1 MRELVFHGAGRQ
13 PFHLPALVLL
23 ILIMAAGLALP
34 ATAGQ
39 RLTDT
44 DLPGGDYREFSLISP
59 LPDFCE
65 KVCAKDTRCK
75 AWTFAWP
82 GKRGKRAK
90 CILKESVPAAKK
102 DTCCISGIKDG
113 AGTSP
118 TQTAEAPAHPG
129 AGNGEAGSGSGM
141 DDGRTASP
149 DTGNETTAASPA
161 PAPQPAPQ
169 DDTADT
175 TPEPSAQ
182 DAEAEQNRQ
191 MAEATSPPAEPDMT
205 EAERLAL
212 AEKRRFCEAYAEA
225 AMRANALN
233 RQLGCGYTGGRWGAS
248 YRGYFNW
255 CMRNPRERAE
265 ANTRARE
272 RLIAQCRAAP
282 PMTTPGPEPVDD
294 DPFGGPPVPD
304 MADLESC
311 TLYARISQRQAERAQ
326 QLRCGYFGPEWKTS
340 FGAHFAQCR
349 QMTVAQRRR
358 QIQARRAALKRCE
371 SDLPSPVER
380 PARERGRMMGSAPFL
395 YQWVQVRGPG
405 RWRSG
410 WRPSVSGKCPLVNA
424 CDCGPETCGVY
435 PPGAT
440 ALMWPRGCAARPVV
454 IQCRVRRNR

>member
-1 MRELVFHGAGRQ
+1 MQVSLFRSAGLLPLLCLFLLLALAPQVAAGAGR
-13 PFHLPALVLL
+13 
-23 ILIMAAGLALP
+23 LA
-34 ATAGQ
+34 
-39 RLTDT
+39 DT
-44 DLPGGDYREFSLISP
+44 DLPGGDYRDFSLISP

-90 CILKESVPAAKK
+90 CFLKESVPAPKK

-113 AGTSP
+113 ASSP
-118 TQTAEAPAHPG
+118 QTATETAPSPQEGMAESGTEAKDEKAGGSDTSSERSEEETAAADTPAEEESTTGDAVAEGGPPPPGDDAPAG
-129 AGNGEAGSGSGM
+129 AGAGG
-141 DDGRTASP
+141 D
-149 DTGNETTAASPA
+149 AAA
-161 PAPQPAPQ
+161 
-169 DDTADT
+169 
-175 TPEPSAQ
+175 
-182 DAEAEQNRQ
+182 AEASDQ
-191 MAEATSPPAEPDMT
+191 AAL
-205 EAERLAL
+205 ER
-212 AEKRRFCEAYAEA
+212 AEKQRFCEAYAEA

-255 CMRNPRERAE
+255 CMRNDKERAL

-282 PMTTPGPEPVDD
+282 PARVPPGEDAGAPADDD
-294 DPFGGPPVPD
+294 DPFGGPPVP
-304 MADLESC
+304 AQEDLESC
-311 TLYARISQRQAERAQ
+311 TLYSRISQTQAERARR
-326 QLRCGYFGPEWKTS
+326 LRCGFLGPEWKTS

-349 QMTVAQRRR
+349 RMTVEQRRR
-358 QIQARRAALKRCE
+358 LIRARRAALKRCE
-371 SDLPSPVER
+371 GGLANPGEL
-380 PARERGRMMGSAPFL
+380 PARERGRVMRDAPFV

-410 WRPSVSGKCPLVNA
+410 WRPSVSGKCPLVSA

-440 ALMWPRGCAARPVV
+440 ALMWRRGCGAPPVV
-454 IQCRVRRNR
+454 VQCRVRRNR

>member
-1 MRELVFHGAGRQ
+1 MREQVFHGAGRQ
-13 PFHLPALVLL
+13 PLDLPALILL
-23 ILIMAAGLALP
+23 LFALMAGLALP

-65 KVCAKDTRCK
+65 KVCAKDSRCK

-90 CILKESVPAAKK
+90 CILKESVPTPKK
-102 DTCCISGIKDG
+102 DTCCISGIKGG
-113 AGTSP
+113 AGTP
-118 TQTAEAPAHPG
+118 PAQTAEAPP
-129 AGNGEAGSGSGM
+129 AGNGGNADG
-141 DDGRTASP
+141 DGRDTGQTAS
-149 DTGNETTAASPA
+149 DETATPA
-161 PAPQPAPQ
+161 PSPQPVPEDNA
-169 DDTADT
+169 ADSV
-175 TPEPSAQ
+175 PEPPAQ
-182 DAEAEQNRQ
+182 DSDAEQDRQ
-191 MAEATSPPAEPDMT
+191 VAEATPPAAEPDMT

-212 AEKRRFCEAYAEA
+212 AEKRRFCESYAEA

-282 PMTTPGPEPVDD
+282 SLTTPGPEPVDD
-294 DPFGGPPVPD
+294 DPFGGPPVPET
-304 MADLESC
+304 ADLESC
-311 TLYARISQRQAERAQ
+311 TLYARISQRQAERARR
-326 QLRCGYFGPEWKTS
+326 LRCGFFGPEWKTS

-349 QMTVAQRRR
+349 QMTVPERRR
-358 QIQARRAALKRCE
+358 QIRARRAALKRCE
-371 SDLPSPVER
+371 GGLPAPVER
-380 PARERGRMMGSAPFL
+380 PVRERGRVMGNAPFL

-410 WRPSVSGKCPLVNA
+410 WRPSVSGKCPLVNDCA
-424 CDCGPETCGVY
+424 CGPDTCGVY